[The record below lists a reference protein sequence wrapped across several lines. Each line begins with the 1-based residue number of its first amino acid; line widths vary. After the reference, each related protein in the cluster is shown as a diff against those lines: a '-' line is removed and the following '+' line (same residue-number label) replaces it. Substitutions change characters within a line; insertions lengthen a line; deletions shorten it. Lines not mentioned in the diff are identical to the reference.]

1 MLHAY
6 NTDYQAV
13 ADLLRDNNVDTS
25 LSVAVAGS
33 GGMAKAVVAAV
44 RDTGFTDVTMIARNQ
59 QVGSSL
65 AKQYGFDWQAELGE
79 LRPGVLI
86 NATPI
91 GMSGGA
97 EADALS
103 FPEHAVRAADVVF
116 DVVAMPS
123 KTPLIALATELGKT
137 AITGASVIALQAAE
151 QFVLYTGV
159 RPSAEQI
166 QRASEY
172 SRA

>member
-1 MLHAY
+1 M
-6 NTDYQAV
+6 
-13 ADLLRDNNVDTS
+13 
-25 LSVAVAGS
+25 
-33 GGMAKAVVAAV
+33 
-44 RDTGFTDVTMIARNQ
+44 
-59 QVGSSL
+59 
-65 AKQYGFDWQAELGE
+65 
-79 LRPGVLI
+79 LI
-86 NATPI
+86 NATPPI

-103 FPEHAVRAADVVF
+103 FPPEHAVRAADVVF

>member
-1 MLHAY
+1 
-6 NTDYQAV
+6 
-13 ADLLRDNNVDTS
+13 
-25 LSVAVAGS
+25 
-33 GGMAKAVVAAV
+33 
-44 RDTGFTDVTMIARNQ
+44 MIARNQ

-103 FPEHAVRAADVVF
+103 FPEQAVRAADVVF
-116 DVVAMPS
+116 DVVAMPAN
-123 KTPLIALATELGKT
+123 TPLIALATELGKT

>member
-1 MLHAY
+1 
-6 NTDYQAV
+6 
-13 ADLLRDNNVDTS
+13 
-25 LSVAVAGS
+25 
-33 GGMAKAVVAAV
+33 MAKAVVAAV
-44 RDTGFTDVTMIARNQ
+44 RDTGFTDVTVIARNQ

-116 DVVAMPS
+116 DVVAMPA
-123 KTPLIALATELGKT
+123 KTPLIAFGDRTRQNGDHRSVGHCPSGRRAVRSLHRCAPERG
-137 AITGASVIALQAAE
+137 ADPASVGIL
-151 QFVLYTGV
+151 TGV
-159 RPSAEQI
+159 GTTSP
-166 QRASEY
+166 
-172 SRA
+172 